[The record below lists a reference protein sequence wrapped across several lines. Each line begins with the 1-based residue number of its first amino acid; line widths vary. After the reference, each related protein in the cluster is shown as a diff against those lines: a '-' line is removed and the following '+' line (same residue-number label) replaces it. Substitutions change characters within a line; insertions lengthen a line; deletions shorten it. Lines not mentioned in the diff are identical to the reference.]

1 MAESIPIAADHAGY
15 EMKERLKS
23 VLSSLGYEPKDLGA
37 ASAEASDY
45 PDFAHAV
52 AKAVA
57 DRKAKRGV
65 LLCGSGIGMDITANR
80 YPGVRAG
87 VIWNEEL
94 AKLSRQHNDLNVL
107 VLPARFLDDAE
118 AARILR
124 TWLDTPFE
132 GGRHE
137 RRVDKIDYPLV
148 TKGPKKQHEADAS

>member
-1 MAESIPIAADHAGY
+1 MERIPIAADHAGFQ
-15 EMKERLKS
+15 MKERLKG
-23 VLSSLGYEPKDLGA
+23 VLEKLGYETVDLGA
-37 ASAEASDY
+37 KSSEASDY

-52 AKAVA
+52 AKMVA
-57 DRKAKRGV
+57 GSEATRGV

-107 VLPARFLDDAE
+107 VLPARFMDDAE

-137 RRVDKIDYPLV
+137 KRVDKIDYPLV
-148 TKGPKKQHEADAS
+148 TRGPKKQHGVDAT